1 MNTLQTGEF
10 YGTHY
15 QKSSFENLII
25 TDTEYTHGKVDWH
38 YHENPYFTYL
48 LQGKLFE
55 SNKKESYYL
64 EPGNLLFHNWQDAH
78 YNIKPPE
85 FTRGFHIELNADWF
99 SNFGIQITDFEGS
112 TNIKNPVVKNLI
124 SQVFIE
130 SKINDR
136 YSDIS
141 IAALLTQIFTTLKE
155 PIEKCSKKPSWVN
168 KLQELLHEEQ
178 IDYSLKNLS
187 SILKLHP
194 VYLSREFSRY
204 FGTSLGNHIRLLKV
218 NQAFNLMVQNKL
230 SMTEICYK
238 CGFYDQSHFITNFK
252 RIYKT
257 TPLKFLKIISRG

>member
-1 MNTLQTGEF
+1 MNTQKTGEF

-15 QKSSFENLII
+15 QKSSFENIII

-99 SNFGIQITDFEGS
+99 SNFGFQMTDFEGS

-124 SQVFIE
+124 SQVLIE
-130 SKINDR
+130 SKKVNDR
-136 YSDIS
+136 YSNLS
-141 IAALLTQIFTTLKE
+141 IAALLTQIFITLKE
-155 PIEKCSKKPSWVN
+155 PKEKCFKKPSWVN
-168 KLQELLHEEQ
+168 KMQELLCEKQ
-178 IDYSLKNLS
+178 IDYSLKNIS
-187 SILKLHP
+187 SIIELYP
-194 VYLSREFSRY
+194 VFTLLNIILAISFCMSKNSR
-204 FGTSLGNHIRLLKV
+204 
-218 NQAFNLMVQNKL
+218 A
-230 SMTEICYK
+230 
-238 CGFYDQSHFITNFK
+238 DQF
-252 RIYKT
+252 
-257 TPLKFLKIISRG
+257 